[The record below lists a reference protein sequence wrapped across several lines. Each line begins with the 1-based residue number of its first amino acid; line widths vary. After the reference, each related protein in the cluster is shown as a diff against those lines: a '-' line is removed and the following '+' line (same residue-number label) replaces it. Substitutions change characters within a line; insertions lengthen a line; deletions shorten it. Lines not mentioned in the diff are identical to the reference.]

1 MGNVASQSG
10 KSKKSLEHIVN
21 YIAAQYIRKQNFKDM
36 INLSDLKF
44 CDDLII
50 LTSKIIEEYLDE
62 SSVEYLAVK
71 KGVDGEKVSRD
82 NIIAIN
88 KSTLASLDIHNP
100 TKKKRLCIGIA
111 KHYIQ
116 IAHIFAAIASTLN
129 PQYNYKDDTGN
140 KVETALV
147 SKENVPEDAKTKITR
162 NNLCSNRLKILL
174 GSMDYNDM
182 ITASEII
189 INPKFCTS
197 TCDPCTPTGSIGK
210 KLDQEPGIPELKH
223 LYLDKYDY
231 DSGVFTGMTPENEK
245 VYLADVKNLYKVFSG
260 NTTVPPTIK
269 NFSDIPL
276 KDFYNSEGCVNNRYN
291 KSVTGSVK
299 EILFQEYANNI
310 KEMMVTIKK
319 YNGELLNIL
328 DKIFVFGIN
337 PDTKDKQILINPKL
351 NDASLHK
358 ITTETRNIIIK
369 LYSFCE
375 TSYIKGLKS
384 YEAIVKRQK
393 LDTTQSQITNL
404 KSTLEEKLDSVI
416 QTHLVPE
423 KSDPM
428 KSDPMKS
435 DPMKSDP
442 MKSDAK
448 KFDAKKFDAENFD
461 AENFQPKKSDAEN
474 FDAENFQP
482 KKSDAENFDAE
493 NFDAENFQPKKFEP
507 ERPEAERPEAA
518 RPKGPSRQVMF
529 MNE

>member
-210 KLDQEPGIPELKH
+210 KTRSRTWYPGIKT
-223 LYLDKYDY
+223 
-231 DSGVFTGMTPENEK
+231 F
-245 VYLADVKNLYKVFSG
+245 
-260 NTTVPPTIK
+260 
-269 NFSDIPL
+269 
-276 KDFYNSEGCVNNRYN
+276 
-291 KSVTGSVK
+291 
-299 EILFQEYANNI
+299 
-310 KEMMVTIKK
+310 
-319 YNGELLNIL
+319 
-328 DKIFVFGIN
+328 IF
-337 PDTKDKQILINPKL
+337 
-351 NDASLHK
+351 
-358 ITTETRNIIIK
+358 R
-369 LYSFCE
+369 
-375 TSYIKGLKS
+375 
-384 YEAIVKRQK
+384 
-393 LDTTQSQITNL
+393 
-404 KSTLEEKLDSVI
+404 
-416 QTHLVPE
+416 
-423 KSDPM
+423 
-428 KSDPMKS
+428 
-435 DPMKSDP
+435 
-442 MKSDAK
+442 
-448 KFDAKKFDAENFD
+448 
-461 AENFQPKKSDAEN
+461 
-474 FDAENFQP
+474 
-482 KKSDAENFDAE
+482 
-493 NFDAENFQPKKFEP
+493 
-507 ERPEAERPEAA
+507 
-518 RPKGPSRQVMF
+518 
-529 MNE
+529 